1 MGVKTN
7 LLAVA
12 WGFAEATLFF
22 VVPDVLLSVVAVR
35 KPVKNAFVA
44 CAYALAGALAGSV
57 VMYLA
62 GVHWHAEAAA
72 VLDYVPAVTAEMIN
86 GVEKS
91 LQEGGLWA
99 LFTGPV
105 RGIPYKIYGVKAGA
119 LGLPFLSFFLVSI
132 PARAVRFVLTILVA
146 SFISHRL
153 LDHWP
158 ERRRLRALA
167 IFWVV
172 FYAAFWALMPN

>member
-1 MGVKTN
+1 MN
-7 LLAVA
+7 LLALA

-35 KPVKNAFVA
+35 KPVKDAMVA
-44 CAYALAGALAGSV
+44 CAYALGGALAGSV

-62 GVHWHAEAAA
+62 GARWPAEAAA
-72 VLDYVPAVTAEMIN
+72 AMDYVPAVSAEMID
-86 GVEKS
+86 GVETS
-91 LQEGGLWA
+91 LREGGLWA
-99 LFTGPV
+99 LLAGPV
-105 RGIPYKIYGVKAGA
+105 KGIPYKIFGVKAGA
-119 LGLPFLSFFLVSI
+119 LGLPFLPFFLVSV
-132 PARAVRFVLTILVA
+132 PARLVRFVLTILAA
-146 SFISHRL
+146 SLISHRL
-153 LDHWP
+153 LSHWP